1 MARLF
6 GKETKHHDLASVEL
20 LELWPA
26 VKGGFERQKVE
37 LRRQWVEL
45 GNRSVFFCE
54 FFFTGFALL
63 CLGIN
68 KHGRNVMTGKMPESR
83 PLCHA
88 LPVRVITV
96 CVLGDMRST
105 GVPVHKYIE
114 HFAFLFHISRTCLV

>member
-1 MARLF
+1 MALN
-6 GKETKHHDLASVEL
+6 
-20 LELWPA
+20 
-26 VKGGFERQKVE
+26 VKKLNFVGSGSSWEIDP
-37 LRRQWVEL
+37 
-45 GNRSVFFCE
+45 FFFE